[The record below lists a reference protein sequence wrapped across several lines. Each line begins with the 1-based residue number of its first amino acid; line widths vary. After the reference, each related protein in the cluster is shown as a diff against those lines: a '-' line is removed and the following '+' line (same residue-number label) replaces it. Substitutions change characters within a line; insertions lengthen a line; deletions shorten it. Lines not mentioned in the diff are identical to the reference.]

1 MPTLTAA
8 ELRDATPPVPG
19 PTERA
24 AVAARAHEL
33 GRRRR
38 IAQLGG
44 ALAVVA
50 VLVGGAAVVTS
61 SSGTTAH
68 DVHTAVLAS
77 VRGHAVNF
85 EDGGTLHVTVTGNG
99 GSFEVDA
106 APDGTFQLHDL
117 PPGTY
122 TVNWDYESPAADSGT
137 PGIGI
142 GTALRTGRLTI
153 ELTSGVNSVSI
164 TLPLR

>member
-1 MPTLTAA
+1 MPTLTPTD
-8 ELRDATPPVPG
+8 LRDPAPPVPG
-19 PTERA
+19 PTHRA

-38 IAQLGG
+38 IVQLGG

-50 VLVGGAAVVTS
+50 VLAGGAAVITS
-61 SSGTTAH
+61 SSGTSAH
-68 DVHTAVLAS
+68 DVQTAVLAS

-99 GSFEVDA
+99 ASFEVDA

-122 TVNWDYESPAADSGT
+122 TVKWVYESPAVDSGT
-137 PGIGI
+137 PGVGI
-142 GTALRTGRLTI
+142 GTALRTGRITI

-164 TLPLR
+164 MLPLR

>member
-1 MPTLTAA
+1 MPTLTQTD
-8 ELRDATPPVPG
+8 LRDPAPPVPG
-19 PTERA
+19 PTQRA

-38 IAQLGG
+38 IARLGG

-50 VLVGGAAVVTS
+50 LLVGGVAVITS
-61 SSGTTAH
+61 GAGTSAH
-68 DVHTAVLAS
+68 DVQTAVLAS

-85 EDGGTLHVTVTGNG
+85 EDGGTLHVSVTGNG
-99 GSFEVDA
+99 GTFEVDA

-117 PPGTY
+117 APGTY
-122 TVNWDYESPAADSGT
+122 TVKWDYESPAVDSGT